1 MCASMALSVTKADG
15 SKQLF
20 EKEKIIRTC
29 LRMGA
34 SREEAEAVA
43 EKIERR
49 AYYGIKSKQILN
61 MIFRHLA
68 RYREEVKS
76 HIDLRRALGL
86 MRPKPD
92 FEQFVH
98 ILLREHG
105 YEVTPNLIVRGK
117 CVEHEVDA
125 IARKDGKTYAVEVK
139 HHFNHHALTG
149 LDVSRIARAIFE
161 DITEGFKLALNS
173 VNLDKAT
180 VISNTKYSDH
190 AKRYGECRGIEQI
203 GWNYPAQRGLEDM
216 IEEKKLYPI
225 TYLKTLD
232 ATLRR
237 RLAGEGIIL
246 LKQLVTYEPEAL
258 SRRLRTSRDRVDAL
272 IEKAKVILSYNP

>member
-1 MCASMALSVTKADG
+1 MCAPLALSVNKADG

-20 EKEKIIRTC
+20 DKEKIVRTC
-29 LRMGA
+29 VRMGA
-34 SREEAEAVA
+34 PREVAEAVA
-43 EKIERR
+43 GKIEKR
-49 AYYGIKSKQILN
+49 AHDGIKSKQILN

-68 RYREEVKS
+68 RYNEAVKN
-76 HIDLRRALGL
+76 HIDLRRALAL

-92 FEQFVH
+92 FEQFVQ

-117 CVEHEVDA
+117 CVEHEIDA
-125 IARKDGKTYAVEVK
+125 IAEKDGKTYAVEVK

-161 DITEGFKLALNS
+161 DITEGFKLGLNS
-173 VNLDKAT
+173 INLDKAT
-180 VISNTKYSDH
+180 VICNTKYSDH

-203 GWNYPAQRGLEDM
+203 GWNYPAQHGLEDM
-216 IEEKKLYPI
+216 IENKKLYPI

-232 ATLRR
+232 TTLRR
-237 RLAGEGIIL
+237 KLAGEGIIL
-246 LKQLVTYEPEAL
+246 LRQLVSYEPEAL
-258 SRRLRTSRDRVDAL
+258 SARLRTSRDRIDVL

>member
-1 MCASMALSVTKADG
+1 VALSVTKADG
-15 SKQLF
+15 SIQLF
-20 EKEKIIRTC
+20 QKEKITRTC
-29 LRMGA
+29 IRMGA
-34 SREEAEAVA
+34 SREVAEAVA
-43 EKIERR
+43 DKIERR
-49 AYYGIKSKQILN
+49 VHDGIKSKQILN

-68 RYREEVKS
+68 RYQDEVKS

-92 FEQFVH
+92 FEQFVQ
-98 ILLREHG
+98 ILLKEHG

-125 IARKDGKTYAVEVK
+125 IAIKDGKTYAIEVK

-161 DITEGFKLALNS
+161 DITEGFKLGLNS
-173 VNLDKAT
+173 TDLFKAT
-180 VISNTKYSDH
+180 VICNTKFSDH
-190 AKRYGECRGIEQI
+190 AKRYGDCRGIEQI
-203 GWNYPAQRGLEDM
+203 GWNYPAQHGLEDM

-237 RLAGEGIIL
+237 RLTGEGIIL
-246 LKQLVTYEPEAL
+246 LKQLLTYESGAL
-258 SRRLRTSRDRVDAL
+258 SRRLRTSRDRIEAL
-272 IEKAKVILSYNP
+272 IEKAKAILSYYP

>member
-1 MCASMALSVTKADG
+1 VTKADG
-15 SKQLF
+15 SIQLF
-20 EKEKIIRTC
+20 EKGKIIRTC
-29 LRMGA
+29 MRMGA
-34 SREEAEAVA
+34 SREVAEAVA
-43 EKIERR
+43 EKVERR
-49 AYYGIKSKQILN
+49 VHDGIKSKQILD
-61 MIFRHLA
+61 MIFRYLA
-68 RYREEVKS
+68 RYHEEVRS

-92 FEQFVH
+92 FEQFVQ
-98 ILLREHG
+98 ILLKEHG

-117 CVEHEVDA
+117 CVEHEIDA
-125 IARKDGKTYAVEVK
+125 IATKDGKTYAVEVK

-149 LDVSRIARAIFE
+149 LDVSRVARAIFE
-161 DITEGFKLALNS
+161 DITEGFQLGLNS
-173 VNLDKAT
+173 TNLYRAT
-180 VISNTKYSDH
+180 VICNTKYSDH

-203 GWNYPAQRGLEDM
+203 GWNYPGQYGLEDM

-246 LKQLVTYEPEAL
+246 LKQLVTYESEAL
-258 SRRLRTSRDRVDAL
+258 SRRLRTSTDRIETL
-272 IEKAKVILSYNP
+272 IEKAKVILSHNP

>member
-1 MCASMALSVTKADG
+1 VIKADG
-15 SKQLF
+15 TKQLF
-20 EKEKIIRTC
+20 EKEKIVRTC

-34 SREEAEAVA
+34 SQEVAEAVA
-43 EKIERR
+43 EKIERK
-49 AYYGIKSKQILN
+49 AHEGIKSKQILN

-68 RYREEVKS
+68 RYHEEVRS

-92 FEQFVH
+92 FEQFVQ

-117 CVEHEVDA
+117 CVEHEIDV
-125 IARKDGKTYAVEVK
+125 IAKKDGKTYAVEVK
-139 HHFNHHALTG
+139 HHFNHHSLTG

-161 DITEGFKLALNS
+161 DVTEGFELGLNS
-173 VNLDKAT
+173 TNLDKAV
-180 VISNTKYSDH
+180 VICNTKYSDH

-203 GWNYPAQRGLEDM
+203 GWNYPAQHGLEQM

-225 TYLKTLD
+225 TYLKSLD
-232 ATLRR
+232 ANLGRK
-237 RLAGEGIIL
+237 LAGEGIIL
-246 LKQLVTYEPEAL
+246 LKQLITYEPEAL
-258 SRRLRTSRDRVDAL
+258 SRRLRTSKGRVDAL
-272 IEKAKVILSYNP
+272 IEKAKVIVSWSP